1 MRRVWCRL
9 PSSGGP
15 HRSELTWTRRLRI
28 CCPPSR
34 AQRMRSLEQVSK
46 RGGVGSPNG
55 MVTPSQLLSG
65 SSHPEPGGGTA
76 SRKAAPGS
84 SRSAPG
90 PVATRFMLNQGAPGW
105 VELHRQPGQDFDR
118 APAMVSLGPGP
129 ILQPFYALVGRSSP
143 GGFPPLDAPLR
154 GHGGRAG
161 GHQRGRLV
169 DRPRLRPQ
177 DTGLDRPSCR
187 AVALAHLD
195 HRPGPPSTAIPRVVP
210 FPTEKNPSRLRKDLR
225 NVA

>member
-1 MRRVWCRL
+1 
-9 PSSGGP
+9 
-15 HRSELTWTRRLRI
+15 
-28 CCPPSR
+28 
-34 AQRMRSLEQVSK
+34 MRSLGQVSK

-65 SSHPEPGGGTA
+65 SSHLEPSGGTA

-90 PVATRFMLNQGAPGW
+90 PVATRLMLNQGVPGW

-118 APAMVSLGPGP
+118 APPIASLGAGP
-129 ILQPFYALVGRSSP
+129 ILTLLWDV
-143 GGFPPLDAPLR
+143 PPLAGSRRWMPPSVAMLAAPEATS
-154 GHGGRAG
+154 GAG
-161 GHQRGRLV
+161 WLINRGR
-169 DRPRLRPQ
+169 DRR

-187 AVALAHLD
+187 AAALAHLD
-195 HRPGPPSTAIPRVVP
+195 RRPGPPSTAIPRVVP